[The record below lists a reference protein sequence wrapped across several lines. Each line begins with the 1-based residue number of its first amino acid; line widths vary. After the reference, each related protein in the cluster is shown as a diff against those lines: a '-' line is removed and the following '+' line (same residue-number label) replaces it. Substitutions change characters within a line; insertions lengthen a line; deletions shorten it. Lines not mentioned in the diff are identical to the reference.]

1 MITVIKLSAIL
12 WLMVVGRAA
21 SLARC
26 HHQDLTYQI
35 MSGFVFTDTGSII
48 LSEVDIKE
56 IVFSSYPGVL
66 VTVRG

>member
-12 WLMVVGRAA
+12 WLMVSRAA

-35 MSGFVFTDTGSII
+35 MSGFVFTDTDSII

-66 VTVRG
+66 VFVKG